1 MRGPPGLR
9 LRENPCPIDGDNR
22 SCMAY
27 PAGKMEMNRP
37 GSSGLGTVY
46 LVGSGPGDPGMVTL
60 RAVECLRRADVI
72 LYDYLVNPRI
82 LTHAREDAE
91 KICLGRHGSGRIV
104 SQEEIIDQL
113 IASAR
118 SGKAVVRLKSGDPA
132 VFARGAEEAEAIVAA
147 GLPFEIVPGITAALA
162 AGSCAGIPIT
172 HRDHSSAVAL
182 ITGQESPTKSAEQ
195 LDYGR
200 LAEFPGTLVFYM
212 GVTTAESWVGA
223 LLAAGKPADTPVAIV
238 RRCAF
243 PDQRIIRCRLDEV
256 VARLASPR
264 RIRPPV
270 IFIVGQI
277 ADAKH
282 ALDWFEQRPLFGQT
296 VLVTRPSGQA
306 ASLQARLEELGAN
319 VLIQPAISISDPV
332 DWQPVDN
339 AISRLHEFDWLV
351 LSSTNGVDYFFRRLL
366 RDRDLR
372 SLAGVKIAAVG
383 PGTTMRIADY
393 HLHVDYQPKEF
404 QAEALAA
411 GLAENSKNKRFLL
424 IRASRGREVLADE
437 LTTAGGIVEQVVV
450 YESKDVTTP
459 DAEIASKMSAAE
471 IDWVSVTSSAIAR
484 SLSNLFGES
493 LETCKLASI
502 SPVTSAT
509 LRDLRLEPAVEAADY
524 TMEGIVAAILNA
536 S

>member
-1 MRGPPGLR
+1 
-9 LRENPCPIDGDNR
+9 
-22 SCMAY
+22 
-27 PAGKMEMNRP
+27 MNRP
-37 GSSGLGTVY
+37 SKPGLGTVY

-60 RAVECLRRADVI
+60 RAVECLRRADVV

-82 LTHAREDAE
+82 LSHVRENAE
-91 KICLGRHGSGRIV
+91 QICLGRHGAGRIV
-104 SQEEIIDQL
+104 SQEEINNQL
-113 IASAR
+113 IALAK
-118 SGKAVVRLKSGDPA
+118 SGKTVVRLKSGDPA

-182 ITGQESPTKSAEQ
+182 ITGQESPTKSAKE

-212 GVTTAESWVGA
+212 GVTTAESWIGA
-223 LLAAGKPADTPVAIV
+223 LLGAGKPADTPVAIV
-238 RRCAF
+238 RRCSF
-243 PDQRIIRCRLDEV
+243 PDQRMIRCRLDEV
-256 VARLASPR
+256 VAHLETPR

-270 IFIVGQI
+270 IFIVGQV
-277 ADAKH
+277 ADAKQ

-319 VLIQPAISISDPV
+319 VLIQPAISIGEPA
-332 DWQPVDN
+332 DWRPVDN
-339 AISRLHEFDWLV
+339 VMARLQEFDWLV
-351 LSSTNGVDYFFRRLL
+351 FSSTNGVDYFFKRLL
-366 RDRDLR
+366 GDRDLR

-383 PGTTMRIADY
+383 PGTTKRLAHY
-393 HLHVDYQPKEF
+393 HLHVDYQPEEF

-411 GLAENSKNKRFLL
+411 GLTGDAENRRFLL
-424 IRASRGREVLADE
+424 IRASRGREVLVDE
-437 LTTAGGIVEQVVV
+437 LTHAGGIVEQVVV
-450 YESKDVTTP
+450 YDSKDVTSP
-459 DAEIASKMSAAE
+459 DSEIAAKMSDAE
-471 IDWVSVTSSAIAR
+471 IDWVTVTSSAIAK

-509 LRDLRLEPAVEAADY
+509 LRELRLEPAVEAAEY
-524 TMEGIVAAILNA
+524 TMEGVVAAILNT